1 MDMSQ
6 FHQVFFEESAEH
18 LLSMESLLLGM
29 DVDQPN
35 PEDLNAIFRA
45 AHSIKGSSAT
55 FGFPDMAAVTHDL
68 ETLLDRV
75 RKNEIPLTAAIVDA
89 SLEARDILGLQLQAH
104 QGGAPVDAD
113 AVSAICVKVKLL
125 SDPPAA
131 KTATVSAP
139 AQLEKGRAPEKQVSL
154 AQPVAYAITVPFA
167 PDDPKKKIGPD
178 VLRYLRGLGELE
190 VLGRDQARANLRLVT
205 ASGVDD
211 IREAFS
217 FHPSADLVVIEAE
230 AGSGAPAAPA
240 SEDQPP
246 LRSKARPKAAPKA
259 TGKTAAKTIAKLEPT
274 EVETPAPTPEV
285 QAPAETAAACPVVD
299 RRAPPR
305 EEQKAAAADSSIR
318 VSVEKV
324 DLLINLVGELVIT
337 QSMLSQTAQA
347 EHLVSE
353 HLFDRLQQLERN
365 TRELQEAVMGIRMLP
380 VSFAFNRFPRLVRDL
395 AGKLGKL
402 VELKMVGAETELDRG
417 VIEKIADPLNHL
429 IRNSIDHGLEMPDE
443 RIAAG
448 KDARGSITLSAFHQG
463 GSVVITVADDG
474 QGLSR
479 ERILAKARE
488 RGLPVSDSMPD
499 AEVWPLIFAPGFS
512 TAAVVT
518 DVSGRGV
525 GMDVVRKNIESLGG
539 RVEIASATGQG
550 STITIRLPLTLAI
563 MDGMSIG
570 VGDQV
575 FIVPIT
581 TIAESMRPSAKDIKT
596 VAGQGKVV
604 NVRGEYLPLVAVHE
618 IFNLRPR
625 NAAPEDGILMIV
637 ETDVGR
643 VALFVDELLGQHQVV
658 IKNLESNYRKVP
670 GVSAA
675 TIMGDGSVSM
685 ILDVSEMAQLGKL
698 GVRLQHAA

>member
-1 MDMSQ
+1 
-6 FHQVFFEESAEH
+6 
-18 LLSMESLLLGM
+18 
-29 DVDQPN
+29 
-35 PEDLNAIFRA
+35 
-45 AHSIKGSSAT
+45 
-55 FGFPDMAAVTHDL
+55 
-68 ETLLDRV
+68 
-75 RKNEIPLTAAIVDA
+75 
-89 SLEARDILGLQLQAH
+89 
-104 QGGAPVDAD
+104 
-113 AVSAICVKVKLL
+113 
-125 SDPPAA
+125 
-131 KTATVSAP
+131 
-139 AQLEKGRAPEKQVSL
+139 
-154 AQPVAYAITVPFA
+154 
-167 PDDPKKKIGPD
+167 
-178 VLRYLRGLGELE
+178 
-190 VLGRDQARANLRLVT
+190 
-205 ASGVDD
+205 
-211 IREAFS
+211 
-217 FHPSADLVVIEAE
+217 
-230 AGSGAPAAPA
+230 
-240 SEDQPP
+240 
-246 LRSKARPKAAPKA
+246 
-259 TGKTAAKTIAKLEPT
+259 
-274 EVETPAPTPEV
+274 
-285 QAPAETAAACPVVD
+285 
-299 RRAPPR
+299 
-305 EEQKAAAADSSIR
+305 
-318 VSVEKV
+318 
-324 DLLINLVGELVIT
+324 
-337 QSMLSQTAQA
+337 
-347 EHLVSE
+347 
-353 HLFDRLQQLERN
+353 
-365 TRELQEAVMGIRMLP
+365 
-380 VSFAFNRFPRLVRDL
+380 VRDL

-402 VELKMVGAETELDRG
+402 VDLRMVGAETELDRG

-429 IRNSIDHGLEMPDE
+429 IRNSIDHGLEMPHE

-448 KDARGSITLSAFHQG
+448 KDARGSVTLSAFHRG

-581 TIAESMRPSAKDIKT
+581 AIAESMRPSAKDIKT

-698 GVRLQHAA
+698 GARLQRAA